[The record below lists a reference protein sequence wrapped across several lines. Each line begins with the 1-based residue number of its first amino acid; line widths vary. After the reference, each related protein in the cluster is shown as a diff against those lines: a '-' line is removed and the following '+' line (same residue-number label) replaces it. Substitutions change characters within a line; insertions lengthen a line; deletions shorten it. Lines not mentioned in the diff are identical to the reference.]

1 MKKMIKIKLPKKY
14 NRTLLIGGLIIIFAG
29 LIYFLIYFKNRN
41 VVAVVNGYPITMKDI
56 LVEVDSSPS
65 VYKETLEID
74 PKSVVEQYISQI
86 LLFQEAKR
94 YERRLKKDIDDL
106 MKNYYIK
113 ILTKEYVDK
122 ILTERIKVTDEEI
135 AEYYNT
141 HLDEFLI
148 PEKVRLFEI
157 VLPTQQAAESVRRRL
172 SLGESFEM
180 IAMNESISASK
191 EKAGDLGWIDVRKL
205 EPEIA
210 ALVSRMT
217 PGDIL
222 ANIIKTEAGYHI
234 LKLAG
239 KTESR
244 MLTLQ
249 EASPQIKE
257 MLVSFKKKGVVDS
270 LMAELKEKGKI
281 KIYPQKVEKLKST
294 GKEK

>member
-1 MKKMIKIKLPKKY
+1 M
-14 NRTLLIGGLIIIFAG
+14 
-29 LIYFLIYFKNRN
+29 
-41 VVAVVNGYPITMKDI
+41 VAVVNGYPITIKDI
-56 LVEVDSSPS
+56 LVEVETSPS
-65 VYKETLEID
+65 VYKETLEVD
-74 PKSVVEQYISQI
+74 PRSVVETYINQI

-94 YERRLKKDIDDL
+94 YERRLKRNVDDM

-113 ILTKEYVDK
+113 MLTKEYVDK

-141 HLDEFLI
+141 HLEEFLI

-157 VLPTQQAAESVRRRL
+157 VLPTQEKAESVRRRL
-172 SLGESFEM
+172 SLGESFEL
-180 IAMNESISASK
+180 IAMNESISASR

-234 LKLAG
+234 IKLAG

-257 MLVSFKKKGVVDS
+257 MLVSFKKKGEVDV
-270 LMAELKEKGKI
+270 LMSKLKEKGRI
-281 KIYPQKVEKLKST
+281 KIYLEKMERLKSQ
-294 GKEK
+294 